1 MPITA
6 LFVHSPE
13 QWSIYGPAL
22 RAAFADLALEVNLV
36 QETDDPSTVDYII
49 YAPSGAL
56 KDFSPFTNL
65 KAVLSL
71 WAGVEKI
78 EGNASIKVPICRM
91 VDPGMSEGM
100 LEYVTGHIL
109 RHHLGMD
116 KYIHAQDGIWRND
129 PAPPLARDRRVGF
142 LGLGALGMAC
152 ANAAR
157 GLGFNVSGWSRTL
170 KTLDGIT
177 TYCDTDGLHQMLA
190 QTEILVLLLPAT
202 AATGHILNAETLN
215 MMPDGAFI
223 INPGRGMLIEDA
235 ALLTALDQGKIAHAT
250 LDVFHT
256 EPLPPAHPF
265 WAHPRVTVT
274 PHIASETR
282 PETAARTIA
291 QNIERGQKN
300 RPFLHMVDRKA
311 GY

>member
-6 LFVHSPE
+6 LFVHRPE
-13 QWSIYGPAL
+13 QWPIYRVAL
-22 RAAFADLALEVNLV
+22 GAAFGELNLDVNLL
-36 QETDDPSTVDYII
+36 QETDDPASIDYII

-78 EGNASIKVPICRM
+78 EGNASIKVPLCRM
-91 VDPGMSEGM
+91 VDPGMSAGM
-100 LEYVTGHIL
+100 REYVMGHIL

-116 KYIHAQDGIWRND
+116 KYIHGQDGIWRND
-129 PAPPLARDRRVGF
+129 PAPPLACNRTVGF
-142 LGLGALGMAC
+142 LGLGALGLAC

-157 GLGFNVSGWSRTL
+157 DIGFNVLGWSRRL
-170 KTLDGIT
+170 KTLKGIT
-177 TYCDTDGLHQMLA
+177 TYCGTDGLHAMLA
-190 QTEILVLLLPAT
+190 QSEILVLLLPAT
-202 AATGHILNAETLN
+202 VATGHILNAETLN
-215 MMPDGAFI
+215 MMPGGAFI
-223 INPGRGMLIEDA
+223 INPGRGTLIEDT
-235 ALLTALDQGKIAHAT
+235 ALLGALDHGKIAHAT

-256 EPLPPAHPF
+256 EPLAPTHPY
-265 WAHPRVTVT
+265 WAHPKVTVT

-282 PETAARTIA
+282 PQTAARMIA
-291 QNIERGQKN
+291 QNIKRGEENQ
-300 RPFLHMVDRKA
+300 PFLHMVDRKS